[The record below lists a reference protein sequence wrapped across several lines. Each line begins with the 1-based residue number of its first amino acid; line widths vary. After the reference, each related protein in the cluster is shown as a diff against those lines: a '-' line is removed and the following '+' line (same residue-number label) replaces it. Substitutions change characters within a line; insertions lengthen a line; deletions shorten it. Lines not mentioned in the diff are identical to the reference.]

1 MKSLKKQLKKAKKMT
16 VKDMVTT
23 LASFCWSVLMGLL
36 HFAFSV
42 ARGFFR
48 IIYSSFLGGGLV
60 EGAKTMKVSEL
71 LANMPDPTQDEVR
84 GESEEVERK
93 HAEKTLPEEDLADLA
108 VAAED
113 TDLLSDIFGLDL
125 RREGGQ
131 YKLMPHNPNASLTDL
146 LNTPTPPPPTPSPEL
161 RRRHTVTRTYKFIS
175 NSYMHH

>member
-16 VKDMVTT
+16 VRDLVTT
-23 LASFCWSVLMGLL
+23 LASFYWSVLMGLL

-48 IIYSSFLGGGLV
+48 IVYNSFLGGSLV

-84 GESEEVERK
+84 GESEEAERK
-93 HAEKTLPEEDLADLA
+93 PVDKTSPEEDLADLA
-108 VAAED
+108 VATDD

-131 YKLMPHNPNASLTDL
+131 YKLMPHNPNASLTEL
-146 LNTPTPPPPTPSPEL
+146 LNTPAPPPPTPSPEL
-161 RRRHTVTRTYKFIS
+161 RRRHQVTQDA
-175 NSYMHH
+175 